1 MIKKVIFI
9 ILFLSNVSAY
19 SQKVNVGLNLGTG
32 ISSQSLSSLDSK
44 YTAGVKFNTI
54 GGIPYRVDSYIGY
67 HYGLMVEL
75 YFNLPSSSID
85 NDISHNKISLKS
97 GLNFSSQ
104 GVVIEDGNK
113 TRFRNNLTYLQIPIL
128 LNFKFKKFNILLG
141 PQIHLLDNFKS
152 TEFRSTS
159 LSSSATTQ
167 SFDFDKENYNEK
179 DPNFVFGV
187 GYEFYEGL
195 SLQIK
200 LLRSM
205 KNITSIAGEE
215 WKNKSFE
222 ITFNYIL
229 NKLL

>member
-97 GLNFSSQ
+97 GLNYSSQ
-104 GVVIEDGNK
+104 GVEVEDGNK

>member
-9 ILFLSNVSAY
+9 FLFLSNVSAF
-19 SQKVNVGLNLGTG
+19 SQKINVGLNLGTG
-32 ISSQSLSSLDSK
+32 ISSQSLNSLDSK
-44 YTAGVKFNTI
+44 FTAGVKFNTI

-67 HYGLMVEL
+67 NYGLMVEF

-85 NDISHNKISLKS
+85 DDISYNKISLKS
-97 GLNFSSQ
+97 GLNYSSQ
-104 GVVIEDGNK
+104 GVEVEDGNK

-128 LNFKFKKFNILLG
+128 INFKYKKFNILLG
-141 PQIHLLDNFKS
+141 PQIHLLNNFKS
-152 TEFRSTS
+152 TEVRSTS

-167 SFDFDKENYNEK
+167 SFVFEKENYNEK

-187 GYEFYEGL
+187 GYELYEGL

-200 LLRSM
+200 SLRSI
-205 KNITSIAGEE
+205 KNITNINGEE

-222 ITFNYIL
+222 ITLNYIL

>member
-9 ILFLSNVSAY
+9 FLFLSNVSTY
-19 SQKVNVGLNLGTG
+19 SQKINVGLNLGTG
-32 ISSQSLSSLDSK
+32 ISSQSLNSLDSK
-44 YTAGVKFNTI
+44 FTAGVKFNTI

-67 HYGLMVEL
+67 NYGLMVEL
-75 YFNLPSSSID
+75 YFNLPSSTID
-85 NDISHNKISLKS
+85 DDISYNKISLKS
-97 GLNFSSQ
+97 GLNYSSQ
-104 GVVIEDGNK
+104 GVEVEDGNK

-128 LNFKFKKFNILLG
+128 INFKYKKFNILLG
-141 PQIHLLDNFKS
+141 PQIHLLNNFKS
-152 TEFRSTS
+152 TEVRSTS

-167 SFDFDKENYNEK
+167 SFVFEKGNYNEK

-187 GYEFYEGL
+187 GYELYEGL

-200 LLRSM
+200 SLRSI
-205 KNITSIAGEE
+205 KNITNINGEE

-222 ITFNYIL
+222 ITLNYIL

>member
-32 ISSQSLSSLDSK
+32 ISSQSLGSLDSK

-97 GLNFSSQ
+97 GLNYSSQ

-200 LLRSM
+200 LLRSI
-205 KNITSIAGEE
+205 KNITSITGEE

>member
-19 SQKVNVGLNLGTG
+19 SQKINVGLNLGTG

-97 GLNFSSQ
+97 GLNYSSQ

-113 TRFRNNLTYLQIPIL
+113 TRFQNNLTYLQIPIL

-187 GYEFYEGL
+187 GYEFYESL

>member
-85 NDISHNKISLKS
+85 
-97 GLNFSSQ
+97 
-104 GVVIEDGNK
+104 
-113 TRFRNNLTYLQIPIL
+113 
-128 LNFKFKKFNILLG
+128 
-141 PQIHLLDNFKS
+141 
-152 TEFRSTS
+152 
-159 LSSSATTQ
+159 
-167 SFDFDKENYNEK
+167 
-179 DPNFVFGV
+179 
-187 GYEFYEGL
+187 L
-195 SLQIK
+195 SLIH
-200 LLRSM
+200 
-205 KNITSIAGEE
+205 I
-215 WKNKSFE
+215 
-222 ITFNYIL
+222 
-229 NKLL
+229 

>member
-9 ILFLSNVSAY
+9 FLFLSNVSAY
-19 SQKVNVGLNLGTG
+19 SQKINVGLNLGTG
-32 ISSQSLSSLDSK
+32 ISSQSLNSLDSK
-44 YTAGVKFNTI
+44 FTAGVKFNTI

-67 HYGLMVEL
+67 NYGLMVEF

-85 NDISHNKISLKS
+85 DDISYNKISLKS
-97 GLNFSSQ
+97 GLNYSSQ
-104 GVVIEDGNK
+104 GVEVEDGNK
-113 TRFRNNLTYLQIPIL
+113 TRFRNNLKYLQIPIL
-128 LNFKFKKFNILLG
+128 INFKYKKFNILLG
-141 PQIHLLDNFKS
+141 PQIHLLNNFKS
-152 TEFRSTS
+152 TEVRSTS

-167 SFDFDKENYNEK
+167 SVDFKKENYNEK

-187 GYEFYEGL
+187 GYELYEGL

-200 LLRSM
+200 SLRSI
-205 KNITSIAGEE
+205 KNITNINGEE

-222 ITFNYIL
+222 ITLNYIL

>member
-19 SQKVNVGLNLGTG
+19 SQKVNAGLNLGTG
-32 ISSQSLSSLDSK
+32 ISSQSLGSLDSK

-97 GLNFSSQ
+97 GLNYSSQ

>member
-67 HYGLMVEL
+67 NYGLMVEL

-97 GLNFSSQ
+97 GLNYSSQ

-187 GYEFYEGL
+187 GYEFYESL

-205 KNITSIAGEE
+205 KNITSITGEE

>member
-97 GLNFSSQ
+97 GLNYSSQ

-205 KNITSIAGEE
+205 KNTTSVAGEE

>member
-1 MIKKVIFI
+1 MIKKVTFI

-19 SQKVNVGLNLGTG
+19 SQKINVGLNLGTG
-32 ISSQSLSSLDSK
+32 ISSQSLGSLDSK

-159 LSSSATTQ
+159 LSSSAITQ
-167 SFDFDKENYNEK
+167 SFDFNKENYNEK

-205 KNITSIAGEE
+205 KNTTSVAGEE
-215 WKNKSFE
+215 WKNKSIE

>member
-1 MIKKVIFI
+1 MIKKVTFI

-19 SQKVNVGLNLGTG
+19 SQKINVGLNLGTG
-32 ISSQSLSSLDSK
+32 ISSQSLGSLDSK

-195 SLQIK
+195 SIQIK
-200 LLRSM
+200 SLKSM
-205 KNITSIAGEE
+205 KNTTSIVGEE

-222 ITFNYIL
+222 ITLNYIL

>member
-32 ISSQSLSSLDSK
+32 ISSQSLGSLDSK

-97 GLNFSSQ
+97 GLNYSSQ

>member
-97 GLNFSSQ
+97 GLNYSSQ

-113 TRFRNNLTYLQIPIL
+113 TRFQNNLTYLQIPIL

-187 GYEFYEGL
+187 GYEFYESL

>member
-85 NDISHNKISLKS
+85 NDISHNKISIKS
-97 GLNFSSQ
+97 GLNYSSQ
-104 GVVIEDGNK
+104 GVEVEDGNK

>member
-1 MIKKVIFI
+1 MIKKVTFI

-19 SQKVNVGLNLGTG
+19 SQKINVGLNLGTG
-32 ISSQSLSSLDSK
+32 ISSQSLGSLDSK

-97 GLNFSSQ
+97 GLNYSSQ

-159 LSSSATTQ
+159 LSSSAITQ
-167 SFDFDKENYNEK
+167 SFDFNKENYNEK

>member
-19 SQKVNVGLNLGTG
+19 SQKINVGLNLGTG

-97 GLNFSSQ
+97 GLNYSSQ

-159 LSSSATTQ
+159 LSSNATTQ

>member
-97 GLNFSSQ
+97 GLNYSSQ

>member
-97 GLNFSSQ
+97 GLNYSSQ

-113 TRFRNNLTYLQIPIL
+113 TRFQNNLTYLQIPIL

-167 SFDFDKENYNEK
+167 SFDFKKENYNEK

-195 SLQIK
+195 SIQIK
-200 LLRSM
+200 SLKSM
-205 KNITSIAGEE
+205 KNTTSIVGEE

-222 ITFNYIL
+222 ITLNYIL